1 MDAASRG
8 TIDNVRAIVDSLP
21 FLVAGASKRIY
32 IFDEV
37 HRMSRDAQ
45 DVLLKPLED
54 KLLVGIFCT
63 TEPDKIRAPIRSR
76 CEEHQIRRIT
86 REHVFARLT
95 WVLTQEGV
103 TYEDDA
109 VWTVV
114 DHSLGHVRDAL
125 NTLEML
131 AQLGPVTLTSAR
143 EHLNLSDVTR
153 YYEILLALGDT
164 STAVQLIEEIC
175 DRVSPDAVSE
185 GLAEAAMN
193 SFRLANNMVA
203 DYSRVDRDLAARVW
217 TKYQAGVIRLVEY
230 LMKPGRVTRSS
241 LICDAVLCASGAPD
255 RPAQQQAPVFFV
267 AAPTIPA
274 PVSTAAPTAMS
285 TAKEPT
291 AKESTPALPQHNPA
305 KLVVAAPTV
314 TGLRADG
321 IGNLGS
327 PDVQALTSMDVV
339 AVPREAS
346 RGQKTDPVPKP
357 KVLSREGFLTPPEW
371 RLKFWQFHT
380 TLATGV

>member
-21 FLVAGASKRIY
+21 FLVAGATKRIY

-63 TEPDKIRAPIRSR
+63 TEPDKIRTPIRSR

-95 WVLTQEGV
+95 LVLTQEGV

-143 EHLNLSDVTR
+143 EHLNLSDVAR

-164 STAVQLIEEIC
+164 PTAVQLIEEIC
-175 DRVSPDAVSE
+175 DRVSPETVSE

-255 RPAQQQAPVFFV
+255 RPTQPSIPSLSAVISPQVPPLQHNPDKLVV
-267 AAPTIPA
+267 AAPT
-274 PVSTAAPTAMS
+274 V
-285 TAKEPT
+285 
-291 AKESTPALPQHNPA
+291 LQHNPA

-371 RLKFWQFHT
+371 RLKFWQLHT
-380 TLATGV
+380 TLAGA